1 MPTWLVVLIALTVLV
16 LLFVIVV
23 ELPGK
28 NRLVE
33 IAGKEDPTKLIQRL
47 DAGADPSAEGWFGL
61 TPLMGAILE
70 GRRENVKILLERGA
84 KPNRAKG
91 KMSHLSQCMEH
102 QRWDIMED
110 LLQAGADPNLPG
122 FLNRSAF
129 EEACES
135 GHLEAAILMLKH
147 GADVRSVDRAGEEIL
162 FGVVAMAVAENKK
175 AKREEY
181 VQIIHALI
189 EHGANPNSR
198 SKDGIPL
205 VVPAISQPMV
215 LRALVDAGAIT
226 DVAWDGAEFKAA
238 IEEALANDPDA
249 PTNPSTPTS

>member
-1 MPTWLVVLIALTVLV
+1 MPTWLIVLIVLAALV

-28 NRLVE
+28 NRLVD

-47 DAGADPSAEGWFGL
+47 NAGADPSAEGWFGL

-91 KMSHLSQCMEH
+91 KMSHLSQCIEH

-147 GADVRSVDRAGEEIL
+147 GADVRSVDRVGEEL
-162 FGVVAMAVAENKK
+162 LSGVVAMAVAENKK
-175 AKREEY
+175 TKREEFIK
-181 VQIIHALI
+181 VIHVLI
-189 EHGANPNSR
+189 ENGASPNSR
-198 SKDGIPL
+198 TKDGVPL
-205 VVPAISQPMV
+205 VVLAISQPMV
-215 LRALVDAGAIT
+215 LRALIEAGAIT
-226 DVAWDGAEFKAA
+226 DVAWQGLDMKPA